1 VLDCRFMYY
10 DEPAGKQ
17 LFGADSNFG
26 LVHEDDDP
34 YQVLVQAFTNINS
47 AAPQIHANPHMVA

>member
-1 VLDCRFMYY
+1 MMNRYHMFMYY

-34 YQVLVQAFTNINS
+34 YDILTQAFASIN
-47 AAPQIHANPHMVA
+47 AEAPRLHSGGR

>member
-1 VLDCRFMYY
+1 MYY